1 MRVTVDTNVLV
12 RAVVQDEPAQALAA
26 SQLMMEARL
35 LAVPLPCLCELVWV
49 LLRVY
54 RLTTAD
60 VCEALEALLAMPR
73 VEMQRPAVQA
83 GLRVLQA
90 GGDFADGVIA
100 HEGRAL
106 GGETFVSFDMKAVRL
121 LDQGGVPARLLE
133 PAGGTH

>member
-1 MRVTVDTNVLV
+1 VKVTLDTNVLV
-12 RAVVQDEPAQALAA
+12 RAVVQDDPEQARVA
-26 SQLMMEARL
+26 SHLMLEARL

-60 VCEALEALLAMPR
+60 VCEALEALLAMPN

-83 GLRVLQA
+83 GLLVLRA

-106 GGETFVSFDMKAVRL
+106 GGETLVTFDMKAVRL
-121 LDQGGVPARLLE
+121 LQQSGVPARLLE
-133 PAGGTH
+133 PSDGAH